1 MGTEEKDKN
10 KNRWERLKILVGLM
24 ALAFTVTFALIVGN
38 RLSDEALGVL
48 AGAVCGV
55 GAAIP
60 TSLLIVAVTRRRD
73 TARVSQGESS
83 ALRPYQQASY
93 PPVIVV
99 SPSGEQRHSSGW
111 DSLPPSLSAPMER
124 QFKVVGDPSF
134 DGRQEVHYDYER
146 RS

>member
-99 SPSGEQRHSSGW
+99 SPSGEQRHPSGW

-124 QFKVVGDPSF
+124 HFRVVGDPSF

>member
-1 MGTEEKDKN
+1 MGTEVKEKGKS
-10 KNRWERLKILVGLM
+10 RWERLKIFVGLM
-24 ALAFTVTFALIVGN
+24 VLATTVTFALIVGN

-60 TSLLIVAVTRRRD
+60 TSLLIVAVTRQRD
-73 TARVSQGESS
+73 ASDASQGKS
-83 ALRPYQQASY
+83 LMPHQQASY

-99 SPSGEQRHSSGW
+99 SPSGNRGQFSGW
-111 DSLPPSLSAPMER
+111 NALPSSLSAPMER
-124 QFKVVGDPSF
+124 NFKVVGEPSA
-134 DGRQEVHYDYER
+134 DGRKEVRYDYER